1 VAASLPAAIATA
13 VWLGSPATRTRGGLM
28 CLRIRFR
35 EFESEV
41 AIDPQIMM
49 NRIRRFFDFIQKK
62 K

>member
-1 VAASLPAAIATA
+1 
-13 VWLGSPATRTRGGLM
+13 M